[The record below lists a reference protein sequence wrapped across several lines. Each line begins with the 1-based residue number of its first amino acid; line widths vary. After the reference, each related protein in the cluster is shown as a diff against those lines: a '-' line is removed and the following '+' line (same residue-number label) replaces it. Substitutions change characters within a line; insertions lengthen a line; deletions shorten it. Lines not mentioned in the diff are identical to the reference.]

1 MVSGGNNPCVSGTEF
16 LFTSE
21 HQQNYFFCS
30 CKSFQG
36 HMKTWGG
43 GATGRQK
50 EIINRPPAGSHSW
63 KQPAYEMEMYRKARR
78 RANVYFDGEFFSLEN
93 LPFQGPLSRMFL

>member
-1 MVSGGNNPCVSGTEF
+1 MLQEGKE
-16 LFTSE
+16 
-21 HQQNYFFCS
+21 
-30 CKSFQG
+30 KSLTDR
-36 HMKTWGG
+36 ML
-43 GATGRQK
+43 A
-50 EIINRPPAGSHSW
+50 PHSW